1 MSASLCNGRLA
12 ALARAPAGVAD
23 VPKGAADG
31 EAYNPVCG
39 DEVRVRI
46 AWDEA
51 GRMRMEHT
59 TRGCAVCRASAG
71 LAAVA
76 VAGKTREEALALA
89 GTFEECLAAG
99 DFGRMG
105 GDFGVFDGIGAY
117 PARVHCARLPWTALG
132 KALGK

>member
-12 ALARAPAGVAD
+12 ALAR
-23 VPKGAADG
+23 VPEGAAEVPRGAADG

-39 DEVRVRI
+39 DEVRVRLVWEEPVV
-46 AWDEA
+46 A
-51 GRMRMEHT
+51 RMEHA

-71 LAAVA
+71 LAAGA
-76 VAGKTREEALALA
+76 VAGKTRGEALALA
-89 GTFEECLAAG
+89 ETFEECLAAG

-117 PARVHCARLPWTALG
+117 PARVHCARLPWTALRR
-132 KALGK
+132 ALGE